1 MNQRFVRAACYG
13 VVALLVTAA
22 LRASPPEFSEDTVAE
37 SVIATP
43 AMPVTLVERVDTLGR
58 GQSLGVLFANAG
70 VAGIQVLEALREA
83 ANLDLRRV
91 PAGIPVTFRGSVR
104 DSVPSEVVVQLG
116 IDRLVRL
123 SRQDGAWT
131 GAEER
136 LPWTTDTAMVSGSI
150 DVTLYGAIDQ
160 VAAELLPARQRAE
173 LAWSLAD
180 VFEYRMDMSRDLR
193 TGDSFR
199 VLFERATAP
208 NGAMRLGKVLAAS
221 VTLSGKEH
229 NAYRYESE
237 TASGKWFDEE
247 GKSLRAAF
255 LRTPVEFRRVSSNF
269 GRRFHPVLKTWRQHA
284 GTDYAAAQGTPVR
297 TIGDGVVISAGRNGG
312 YGNSIDVRHANGYVT
327 RYAHLRNFASGIRKG
342 TRVSIGQTIGYV
354 GMTGL
359 ATGPHLHF
367 EVIVGGVQ
375 RSTRIALQ
383 EKAGAPI
390 PASDRAAFEAQ
401 RLALVAALEAAD
413 TGSVR
418 LAVRE

>member
-13 VVALLVTAA
+13 IVALLVTAA
-22 LRASPPEFSEDTVAE
+22 LRASPPEFSEDTGAE

-123 SRQDGAWT
+123 SRQGGAWT
-131 GAEER
+131 GSEER

-160 VAAELLPARQRAE
+160 VAADLLPARQRAE

-375 RSTRIALQ
+375 RDPRTALQ

-418 LAVRE
+418 LAVKE

>member
-91 PAGIPVTFRGSVR
+91 PAGVPVTFRGSVR

-150 DVTLYGAIDQ
+150 DVTLYGAVDQ
-160 VAAELLPARQRAE
+160 VAADLLPARQRAE

-375 RSTRIALQ
+375 RDPRTALQ

-401 RLALVAALEAAD
+401 RLALVAALDEAD